1 MPSKK
6 ELKALAKDKQLD
18 IAAVEMWV
26 FTFRFDQSS
35 TLWFLI
41 PTWESVQHRSSK
53 HC

>member
-26 FTFRFDQSS
+26 FALKVISTYTDQDDASNYLS
-35 TLWFLI
+35 WLNV
-41 PTWESVQHRSSK
+41 SHS
-53 HC
+53 